1 MFLNYISISKYY
13 IYLYVIMKCHI
24 THQSLSNYILYV
36 NFHQKFISLN
46 IQSRMF
52 FIRSPPLK
60 VYSLN
65 SALTDSD
72 A

>member
-1 MFLNYISISKYY
+1 
-13 IYLYVIMKCHI
+13 MKCHI

-52 FIRSPPLK
+52 FIRSPPLT